1 MGPGSAASAPIMPDT
16 NPVTRLARALHH
28 HLAPGCSRALLAA
41 ARALKLPIVAAGAG
55 ADDLAL
61 EWTRTLW
68 QTELWRGNHWLGM
81 PILQWP
87 TDLLVLQELI
97 VEQAP
102 RVILETGTYRGG
114 SAIFFA
120 SMLELAGIGDG
131 LVISID
137 AHHPASVRHAIREHR
152 LGSRVRLIE
161 GDAVAPETV
170 AAAGALMGDEQ
181 RVLVFLDSDH
191 SYRHVASEL
200 SHYQRFV
207 PVGGYLCVFDT
218 IMRDLWDLPLAERR
232 WQTDNP
238 HRAVREFV
246 AANRNFEVDAT
257 RNRLRVSFAP
267 DGFLR
272 RMA

>member
-1 MGPGSAASAPIMPDT
+1 MPDT
-16 NPVTRLARALHH
+16 NPITRLARAVHRRV
-28 HLAPGCSRALLAA
+28 APTCSRALLTAA
-41 ARALKLPIVAAGAG
+41 SALKLPVVAAGSRR
-55 ADDLAL
+55 DDVAL

-68 QTELWRGNHWLGM
+68 QAELWRGNHWLGL

-102 RVILETGTYRGG
+102 RVIIETGTYRGG

-120 SMLELAGIGDG
+120 SMLELAGTADG
-131 LVISID
+131 LVISVD
-137 AHHPASVRHAIREHR
+137 AHHPAAVCRAIREHR

-170 AAAGALMGDEQ
+170 AAVRALVGDET
-181 RVLVFLDSDH
+181 RALVFLDSDH
-191 SYRHVASEL
+191 SYRHVLAEL
-200 SHYQRFV
+200 QLYHPFV
-207 PVGGYLCVFDT
+207 PVGGFLCAFDT
-218 IMRDLWDLPLAERR
+218 VMKDLWDLPLGERK

-246 AANRNFEVDAT
+246 AANRSFEVDTT

-272 RMA
+272 RIA